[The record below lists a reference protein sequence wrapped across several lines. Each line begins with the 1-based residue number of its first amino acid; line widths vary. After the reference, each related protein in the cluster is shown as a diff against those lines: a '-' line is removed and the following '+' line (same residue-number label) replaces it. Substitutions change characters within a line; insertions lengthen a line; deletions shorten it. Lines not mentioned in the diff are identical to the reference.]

1 MSQHSAAASRSCL
14 NHTPWKRC
22 VPKERRGRKEIKG
35 TCKNGHFRS
44 LPHKWHWVKN
54 KWKHP
59 PNSVLERH
67 SKKGTVPSL
76 KLISFLRLPVYPLQ
90 IPKPPSVI
98 LTNEAIKF
106 RVANSFELHLL
117 SKSFN
122 IPTTVS
128 PSLSRLFGML
138 GSLLTRDHQLTLFCH
153 LFPERG
159 KKARQREMGRE
170 IPPAWFLFRRKFP
183 KCLQKGI
190 SALDAVAPIPL
201 PQPVLSNLPSPPAC
215 VFRRLSLDQVDP
227 DPISISH
234 HLIAYMF
241 FCHEMMSLLIQYT
254 SLVP

>member
-1 MSQHSAAASRSCL
+1 MEASTKQCIRE
-14 NHTPWKRC
+14 T
-22 VPKERRGRKEIKG
+22 
-35 TCKNGHFRS
+35 F
-44 LPHKWHWVKN
+44 
-54 KWKHP
+54 
-59 PNSVLERH
+59 
-67 SKKGTVPSL
+67 KKKALRTVPSL

-138 GSLLTRDHQLTLFCH
+138 GSLLTRDHQLTLFYH
-153 LFPERG
+153 SFPEG
-159 KKARQREMGRE
+159 KKARRREMGRE
-170 IPPAWFLFRRKFP
+170 VPPAWFFFFFRRKFP
-183 KCLQKGI
+183 MCLQKGI
-190 SALDAVAPIPL
+190 SALDVLAPIPL
-201 PQPVLSNLPSPPAC
+201 LQPVPSNRPSPPAC

-241 FCHEMMSLLIQYT
+241 LCHEMMSQLIQYT

>member
-1 MSQHSAAASRSCL
+1 MEASTKQCIRE
-14 NHTPWKRC
+14 T
-22 VPKERRGRKEIKG
+22 
-35 TCKNGHFRS
+35 FQ
-44 LPHKWHWVKN
+44 
-54 KWKHP
+54 
-59 PNSVLERH
+59 
-67 SKKGTVPSL
+67 KKALRTVPSL
-76 KLISFLRLPVYPLQ
+76 KLISFLRPPVYPLQ

-128 PSLSRLFGML
+128 PSLSRLFSML
-138 GSLLTRDHQLTLFCH
+138 GSLLTRDHRLTLFCH
-153 LFPERG
+153 SFPEG
-159 KKARQREMGRE
+159 KKARRREMGRE
-170 IPPAWFLFRRKFP
+170 IPPAWFFFFRRKFP
-183 KCLQKGI
+183 MCLQKGI
-190 SALDAVAPIPL
+190 SAVDALAPIPL
-201 PQPVLSNLPSPPAC
+201 LQPVPSNLPSPPAC

-241 FCHEMMSLLIQYT
+241 SCHEMMSLLIQYT

>member
-1 MSQHSAAASRSCL
+1 M
-14 NHTPWKRC
+14 
-22 VPKERRGRKEIKG
+22 KG

-44 LPHKWHWVKN
+44 LPHKGHWVRN

-59 PNSVLERH
+59 PNSVFERH
-67 SKKGTVPSL
+67 SIKGTQDCPLAQINILS
-76 KLISFLRLPVYPLQ
+76 RTPVYPLQ

-122 IPTTVS
+122 IPTTAS

-138 GSLLTRDHQLTLFCH
+138 GSLLTRDHRLTLFCH
-153 LFPERG
+153 SFPEG
-159 KKARQREMGRE
+159 GRRRDE
-170 IPPAWFLFRRKFP
+170 EKWAEKYLLPDFFFRRKFP
-183 KCLQKGI
+183 MCLQKGI
-190 SALDAVAPIPL
+190 SALDALAPIPL
-201 PQPVLSNLPSPPAC
+201 LQPVPSNLPSPPAC

-241 FCHEMMSLLIQYT
+241 FCHEMMSLLIQHT